1 MSIDRQKV
9 IDAAQKFAAKGQF
22 DKAVAEYQ
30 KLVKDDPN
38 DVRILLKI
46 GDLQVRRGAREDAI
60 ATYSRVARGYDEQGF
75 ALKAIAVYKQILSI
89 DPNLTDLYS
98 KLASLYVKLG
108 LLPDALSNLETLA
121 ARFARAGQDDKLVS
135 VVREMVQIDPNN
147 VATRIKLA
155 ELLSRLGKNNEAAI
169 EFEAGGELLRKGG
182 RVDDWA
188 RVTERLL
195 YHRPDDAR
203 VARELATHYL
213 ERNDA
218 KRALPKLQVAF
229 KANPRDVD
237 VLEMLAEA
245 FFALGQ
251 SNKMVPVLKEIA
263 RILLEKNELDRRAE
277 VCRRILKI
285 APDDPDAK
293 AALQAT
299 ERAIAATKAPV
310 AQPAPVVHEEP
321 ELEVEASDEEQVV
334 VVDEDVE
341 IAESVVPPPVAPAKT
356 TPSPVTQPK
365 TRQSS
370 SNLQSAQAAASA
382 QKPTQRKSE
391 PKLAPVAAPIAP
403 PPAPPQPEPQSTLPA
418 LVATEEGRRIAD
430 ELIAAE
436 PVNPDVARMTAEVEI
451 FLKYNLRTKAI
462 AHLSKALE
470 IDPRALSVH
479 AKLRDILELQGDR
492 VSAGRHAAYVA
503 AVLAGQDLD
512 AATWAVLRAIE
523 LDSSN
528 AEALDLY
535 ARIAEVA
542 SLPEEEFVE
551 PAVDAGYVD
560 PTMEVSALERP
571 GSTSAE
577 QSQIVIDEEVV
588 VEGQPQEL
596 APDIEAGLDEVE
608 FYVSQGLYPDAIET
622 LKTLLGQYPTHPLV
636 LERWEEVQALSQAQA
651 GDVDQS
657 FALAEKLAEEV
668 HSVEADNAQQ
678 FAGGEQMIDVETVFA
693 QFKQGVAKVVSA
705 DDAETHYDLGIAYK
719 EMGLTDDAISEF
731 MVAAQAPRKQCL
743 AQNMIG
749 MCMLEKGDMPAAI
762 PWFEQA
768 LNAPLRSDR
777 EEMGLFYEL
786 GNAYEFVGNNVRA
799 LDYFRKAQARD
810 PRFRDVQERVR
821 KLTPQSTRSIATVPE
836 MDDVDKAF
844 DELLKG

>member
-1 MSIDRQKV
+1 VSIDRQKV

-89 DPNLTDLYS
+89 DPNLTELYS

-121 ARFARAGQDDKLVS
+121 ARYARAGQDDKLVG
-135 VVREMVQIDPNN
+135 VVREMVEIDPNN

-155 ELLSRLGKNNEAAI
+155 ELLSRMGKNSEAAI
-169 EFEAGGELLRKGG
+169 EFDAGGELLRKAG

-203 VARELATHYL
+203 VARDLATHYL

-237 VLEMLAEA
+237 VLEMLASA

-263 RILLEKNELDRRAE
+263 RILLEKNELERRVE
-277 VCRRILKI
+277 VCKRILKI

-293 AALQAT
+293 AAMQAT

-310 AQPAPVVHEEP
+310 VVAEDP
-321 ELEVEASDEEQVV
+321 PDIEVDVDSSDDDQVV
-334 VVDEDVE
+334 VDDVE
-341 IAESVVPPPVAPAKT
+341 FSDSVLPPPVAPTKN
-356 TPSPVTQPK
+356 TPTPLTTQPK
-365 TRQSS
+365 SRASS
-370 SNLQSAQAAASA
+370 SNLTRVASVA
-382 QKPTQRKSE
+382 GTQKTAPTRKSE
-391 PKLAPVAAPIAP
+391 PKMSPVT
-403 PPAPPQPEPQSTLPA
+403 PPQAPQPQVVEPQPTSLPS
-418 LVATEEGRRIAD
+418 LVATEEGRQIAE

-436 PVNPDVARMTAEVEI
+436 PVHPDVAKATSEVEI

-479 AKLRDILELQGDR
+479 ARLRDILELQGDR
-492 VSAGRHAAYVA
+492 VAAGRHAAYVA

-523 LDSSN
+523 LDPSN

-542 SLPEEEFVE
+542 SLPDDQYQDPDAVNVE
-551 PAVDAGYVD
+551 GNSTSELTSFEAVDV
-560 PTMEVSALERP
+560 P
-571 GSTSAE
+571 GDD
-577 QSQIVIDEEVV
+577 QVVIDEDAALVD
-588 VEGQPQEL
+588 GAPQSL
-596 APDIEAGLDEVE
+596 APDVEAGLDEVE
-608 FYVSQGLYPDAIET
+608 FYVSQGLYPDAAET
-622 LKTLLGQYPTHPLV
+622 LKALLAQYPTHPLV
-636 LERWEEVQALSQAQA
+636 LERWEEVQALAQAQA
-651 GDVDQS
+651 EDADQS

-668 HSVEADNAQQ
+668 HSVQSDADQQ
-678 FAGGEQMIDVETVFA
+678 YAGGEQMIDVETVFA

-719 EMGLTDDAISEF
+719 EMGLTDDAINEF

-749 MCMLEKGDMPAAI
+749 MCMLEKGDPAAAI

-768 LNAPLRSDR
+768 LTAPLRSDR

-786 GNAYEFVGNNVRA
+786 GNAYEFINDPIRA
-799 LDYFRKAQARD
+799 LDYFRRAQNRD

-821 KLTPQSTRSIATVPE
+821 RLTPHASRSNATVPE
-836 MDDVDKAF
+836 MDDVDRAF